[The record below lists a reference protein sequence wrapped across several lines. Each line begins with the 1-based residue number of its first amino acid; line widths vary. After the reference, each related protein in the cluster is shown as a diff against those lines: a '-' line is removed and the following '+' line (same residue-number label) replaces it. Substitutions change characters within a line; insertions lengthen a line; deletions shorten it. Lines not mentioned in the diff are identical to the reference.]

1 MTDASIKTVTLEV
14 DLTAEAQLEMDAL
27 NTFKG
32 PQGEK
37 GDRGEVGPVGPQGER
52 GESGVYTGTETPTD
66 PSIKVWVNPNGDGA
80 NILLTKDEETG
91 EFVGIPSI
99 KGDTGDTGPQGP
111 QGEKG
116 DKGEPGDIGELG
128 VLDETEMDTLLDEG
142 DTDGTLSDQV
152 VLGGRILQLW
162 NRIKAAFVRLVNGV
176 APDADGNVKV
186 TRAYADVV
194 DSYTKETMY
203 VTPRVSS
210 YGRSPSAA
218 TIDGATGE
226 EFEIYRQGNSGNN
239 YIQARHKASNGSL
252 YFHKIYSDQ
261 NKPIYSDV
269 GAAAAEHTHYY
280 AASTAVGGAANSAN
294 SLNAIA
300 IPASANLDSYTTPG
314 FYKCTSNST
323 AQGLSN
329 CPTGYAFFMMVGQ
342 HAGTFQLVV
351 EYLVNGN
358 AKMYY
363 RNCYSSTWTAWKR
376 IYTENNKP
384 TLTELGALAAQPAS
398 IEMYP
403 SSSANH
409 GGFIDFHYNGST
421 ADYTS
426 RIIERSSGTLEVPG
440 NFSVGG
446 SFLFGGGISPMRRG
460 TYERIE
466 GTSAAHKNLNDYRT
480 AGFYNGKSVY
490 VDNTPSDATSADFVL
505 LVYPWNALPYGMQE
519 YTETAYG
526 NKRWI
531 RSVDGSGN
539 WRDWVRVYTS
549 DAPPTYSEVGAA
561 AASHTHDRIIS
572 GSGQVRTY
580 TADDRIG
587 LVGVN
592 TTRGDSVYLF
602 STDVGSGLL
611 RYITYE
617 SNARASEG
625 TFWTSTNLKLETNG
639 DGTELY
645 ITTS

>member
-1 MTDASIKTVTLEV
+1 MIDLSNEQQMEVELSAQQLSLDAEVSSQKTELEV
-14 DLTAEAQLEMDAL
+14 EAIS
-27 NTFKG
+27 TFRG

-37 GDRGEVGPVGPQGER
+37 GDQGDIGPVGPQGER

-66 PSIKVWVNPNGDGA
+66 PSVKVWVNPNGDGA
-80 NILLTKDEETG
+80 NILLTKDAETG

-99 KGDTGDTGPQGP
+99 KGEKGDVGPIGP
-111 QGEKG
+111 KGDKG
-116 DKGEPGDIGELG
+116 DKGEPGDLDELG
-128 VLDETEMDTLLDEG
+128 VLDEDEMDTLLDEG
-142 DTDGTLSDQV
+142 DADGTLSEQV

-194 DSYTKETMY
+194 DGNTKETMY
-203 VTPRVSS
+203 VTARVSS
-210 YGRSPSAA
+210 YGRSPVAA
-218 TIDGATGE
+218 TIDSATGE
-226 EFEIYRQGNSGNN
+226 EFEIYRQWNN
-239 YIQARHKASNGSL
+239 GQNFLQARHKTASGSL
-252 YFHKIYSDQ
+252 SFHKIFSD
-261 NKPIYSDV
+261 NNPPTYSDV
-269 GAAAAEHTHYY
+269 GAAAAEHEHSQYLTSP
-280 AASTAVGGAANSAN
+280 AAVTQGGTGATNRKSAMLNLAFLGANVIASPDEDTVAN
-294 SLNAIA
+294 WIA
-300 IPASANLDSYTTPG
+300 LG
-314 FYKCTSNST
+314 
-323 AQGLSN
+323 
-329 CPTGYAFFMMVGQ
+329 TGYAWFSTNGLITDQPSQYGLVISYAHNSEVFQIWNAQPNGPMYTRSCNASGWATSWKRVFDSSQSIPVGNG
-342 HAGTFQLVV
+342 GTGATTAAAARINLDITPA
-351 EYLVNGN
+351 NIG
-358 AKMYY
+358 A
-363 RNCYSSTWTAWKR
+363 RPSTWT
-376 IYTENNKP
+376 P
-384 TLTELGALAAQPAS
+384 TYDDVGA
-398 IEMYP
+398 
-403 SSSANH
+403 
-409 GGFIDFHYNGST
+409 
-421 ADYTS
+421 
-426 RIIERSSGTLEVPG
+426 VK
-440 NFSVGG
+440 
-446 SFLFGGGISPMRRG
+446 RG

-480 AGFYNGKSVY
+480 AGFYNGKSAY
-490 VDNTPSDATSADFVL
+490 VDNKPSDATSADFVL
-505 LVYPWNALPYGMQE
+505 LVYPWNALPYGAQE